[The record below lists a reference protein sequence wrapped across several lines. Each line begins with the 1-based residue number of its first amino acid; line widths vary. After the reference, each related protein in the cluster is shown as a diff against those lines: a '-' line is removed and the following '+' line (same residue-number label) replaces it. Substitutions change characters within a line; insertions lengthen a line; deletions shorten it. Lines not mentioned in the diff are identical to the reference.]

1 MLCYT
6 YTHMYRLY
14 VHKTYSVYIYTFEN
28 EFFPTTTV
36 QQRQQVDAVGC
47 PTLIS
52 FGILQNL
59 VGADRFVLDELHPL
73 ASLAQGPG

>member
-1 MLCYT
+1 MCIK
-6 YTHMYRLY
+6 HIP
-14 VHKTYSVYIYTFEN
+14 YIYTVEN
-28 EFFPTTTV
+28 EYFPTTTV

-59 VGADRFVLDELHPL
+59 VGADRFVLNALHPL
-73 ASLAQGPG
+73 ATLAQGPG